1 MQGMAQQEQEL
12 QTLTEKMGAVAVY
25 LQQCAQQAADGVA
38 HSQQQLRQ
46 TAQGFDAQ
54 TRQIS
59 HAAIDEIG
67 RQARQAIAQGVEQ
80 ASDECNARLKST
92 GDAANQAI
100 YHLNQQVQALQ
111 QAQQKLMWKM
121 MLVVTVGVV
130 LATTGLGT
138 YSWYLSRKMQTA
150 YPPAVDNALR
160 AGRLVPCGELLC
172 AQVGKKPR
180 RAGTNGEYL
189 VLEP

>member
-1 MQGMAQQEQEL
+1 MVQQEQEL
-12 QTLTEKMGAVAVY
+12 QTLTKKMSAITVY
-25 LQQCAQQAADGVA
+25 LQQYAQQAADGVA

-54 TRQIS
+54 TQQIS

-111 QAQQKLMWKM
+111 QAQQKLM
-121 MLVVTVGVV
+121 
-130 LATTGLGT
+130 
-138 YSWYLSRKMQTA
+138 LSSCMASFSRSKST
-150 YPPAVDNALR
+150 
-160 AGRLVPCGELLC
+160 
-172 AQVGKKPR
+172 
-180 RAGTNGEYL
+180 
-189 VLEP
+189 